1 MQIQIFVEILL
12 LFIKLNGNGSR
23 NIQAMMNL
31 SLTLFLTNSI
41 NVIEVMVHVSIPYQS
56 KFYRVQIYLQKKML
70 NLSIIIRK
78 KIRTR
83 LGNIRE

>member
-12 LFIKLNGNGSR
+12 LFIKLNGNGSC

-31 SLTLFLTNSI
+31 SLTLFLTNFI
-41 NVIEVMVHVSIPYQS
+41 NVIEVMVHVRIPYQS

-70 NLSIIIRK
+70 NGSIIIRK